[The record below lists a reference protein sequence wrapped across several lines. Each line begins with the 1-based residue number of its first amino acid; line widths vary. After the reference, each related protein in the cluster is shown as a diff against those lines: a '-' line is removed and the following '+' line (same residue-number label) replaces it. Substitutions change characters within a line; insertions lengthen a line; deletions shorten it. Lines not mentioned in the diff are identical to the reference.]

1 MTIRVGCFMLSI
13 VTINRNNEAGLSKT
27 IESLSLQTSQNFQWV
42 LIDGASND
50 GSVGLGE
57 AFIRPGDI
65 LVSEPDLGIYN
76 AMNKGVIKSDGNYV
90 LFLNSGDVFAGSNS
104 VQSILDELS
113 NSDDLILFGFSVR
126 DKVRMPKPLWS
137 RFWSLPTSHQAI
149 VYRRSLL
156 KQYSY
161 LESFRFAADFEHFL
175 RIMTKSWRIRSIKHL
190 LVVNEPY
197 GSDNNLERVLSEYR
211 SALLLNGYPKWLASL
226 IYHFKR
232 FYLGL
237 VL

>member
-1 MTIRVGCFMLSI
+1 MLSI